1 MINDRYKIIK
11 MLGEGRSKVF
21 LCEDTGIL
29 GSSKTNSKIPKKTHQ
44 NKIAIKILPEN
55 VDNEEL
61 DFFKNE
67 FFILQ
72 WLNHPS
78 IVKSF
83 ELGTIV
89 KLDNEDE
96 ISIGRKFFTMEFC
109 QGERL
114 LFCDELKDE
123 TFLIKVITKLC
134 SVLFYLHQSNYIY
147 YDLKPDNILISV
159 KDGEPIIKLI
169 DLGLAQHILFSKN
182 NSIRGS
188 AEYIA
193 PEILRNEKHDFRIDF
208 YSLGMLLYR
217 ILYGKFPF
225 PSDNALE
232 IYKAHLESE
241 YIYPSCNYSGKIVGL
256 VKKLLA
262 KNPANRFESAIQ
274 ILNYLE
280 IPLTESLYKDWLPAK
295 TFADR
300 QNYINILKKFIID
313 NSEGEVFTLH
323 GSEGAGKTAI
333 AYQIYSMFDD
343 VILITN
349 RDALSG
355 IDFFRSIV
363 KQIVFNNVVYSKLSQ
378 ELLNQI
384 NKVLK
389 EEVKDLANEA
399 KSIFNNLTSLTHFTI
414 IFDAFNHYDEFTL
427 NILSGIIPIL
437 QVNKINVI
445 LTENS
450 DRQFASGSIN
460 NLLTLDISP
469 FTETDLTE
477 YLDSS
482 FSSLFPKE
490 KLKQLLLT
498 YADLLPGSIENFMKD
513 LILLKVLRYTPDGVI
528 IQHDENT
535 DKLLR
540 ISHESIYSMR
550 LQKLNKNEL
559 SIARLLSSLE
569 ISLDTQSLCKLEKI
583 SSEEMDNIFSS
594 LTRKNILQRIEYNST
609 PVFTSEG
616 LKKYIYSSINEKL
629 QYHSAL
635 ANKIKEKLPNF
646 NRNELA
652 RQLELSKRYAE
663 CLEILKEEIKEADKQ
678 SAFSYKK
685 RLLEHLIN
693 LPLNEEQIF
702 ELKYELIS
710 TFYNLGDYLSMNSII
725 DELLSKT
732 TEEKIITDLQIQKG
746 VCLIELGEY
755 TEGKSLLQKIQ
766 IENPNHI
773 QYFHILYNIAL
784 AEYNLNNYDVS
795 MEICNKIINDSSSS
809 DEEKAEALEILG
821 LNYLKKD
828 FDLSEALASF
838 ERSIE
843 LIRRIDRKNFISLLL
858 LNKGTVY
865 DFMGDKRNAQS
876 CWGQAITLSKT
887 IGNIEI
893 EAKLLGTFGLL
904 FFNNLEFTESIEKFI
919 RAEQI
924 FNTIGNSK
932 WNGKFKSLVGEV
944 YQVIGEYQNAQD
956 YFEKAIHIFSNQK
969 NIAEELETNYYLLK
983 NYYLIG
989 DNNNFQF
996 LLKEFNRRVI
1006 TDTIDSELKDMNK
1019 VLLIIQ
1025 EGSLYEMFPN
1035 FYEINELA
1043 RRLISYN
1050 KVYECL
1056 FLISNLTLYLMAKNN
1071 YKDSYDFLN
1080 LSFSIETLKKN
1091 ELALAEWNYLLG
1103 LISSFSSDFRGPK
1116 SSIYYFEESYKILG
1130 NIHIMEL
1137 TWKVLYEM
1145 SKYYFG
1151 RGQKSKA
1158 RNYAADSISLIEYF
1172 GQNIKD
1178 QSLKDAYFNKPE
1190 RKTALEKLN
1199 SILL

>member
-29 GSSKTNSKIPKKTHQ
+29 GSSKTNYQISKKTPQ

-147 YDLKPDNILISV
+147 YDLKPDNILVSV

-241 YIYPSCNYSGKIVGL
+241 YIYPLCNYSEKIVGL

-262 KNPANRFESAIQ
+262 KNPADRFESAIQ

-300 QNYINILKKFIID
+300 QNYINILKKFITD

-333 AYQIYSMFDD
+333 AYQIYSMFGD

-384 NKVLK
+384 NKMLN

-437 QVNKINVI
+437 QVNKINII

-460 NLLTLDISP
+460 NLLTLDVSP

-528 IQHDENT
+528 IQHDEKT

-550 LQKLNKNEL
+550 LQKLNKDEL

-569 ISLDTQSLCKLEKI
+569 ISLDAQSLCKLEEI

-635 ANKIKEKLPNF
+635 ANKIKEKLPDF
-646 NRNELA
+646 NKNELA

-693 LPLNEEQIF
+693 LPLKEEQIF

-710 TFYNLGDYLSMNSII
+710 TFYNLSDYLSMNSII

-746 VCLIELGEY
+746 FCLIELGEY

-773 QYFHILYNIAL
+773 QYYHILYNIAL

-828 FDLSEALASF
+828 TNLNKALECF
-838 ERSIE
+838 ENAIQFSKK
-843 LIRRIDRKNFISLLL
+843 LNKKNNLALML

-865 DFMGDKRNAQS
+865 DFMGKWEKSIKFWEEALDIS
-876 CWGQAITLSKT
+876 HSV
-887 IGNIEI
+887 GNIEL
-893 EAKLLGTFGLL
+893 EAKLLGSFGLVHINKL
-904 FFNNLEFTESIEKFI
+904 NFNNSVEDLEKGKN
-919 RAEQI
+919 I
-924 FNTIGNSK
+924 FKTIGNKK
-932 WNGKFKSLVGEV
+932 WEGKFCTILGEICFIRGD
-944 YQVIGEYQNAQD
+944 YQQAIDNFVLALNLFRTQQNL
-956 YFEKAIHIFSNQK
+956 
-969 NIAEELETNYYLLK
+969 AEEFEAYYGLK
-983 NYYLIG
+983 KIYFQIG
-989 DNNNFQF
+989 DTQKFF
-996 LLKEFNRRVI
+996 SLDYRFNRTLKFNSTNTELSYLGEIIKILISLQSRSI
-1006 TDTIDSELKDMNK
+1006 RISKIKIATICEH
-1019 VLLIIQ
+1019 
-1025 EGSLYEMFPN
+1025 
-1035 FYEINELA
+1035 
-1043 RRLISYN
+1043 LISYN
-1050 KVYECL
+1050 RKFDFL
-1056 FLISNLTLYLMAKNN
+1056 LLISNLV
-1071 YKDSYDFLN
+1071 
-1080 LSFSIETLKKN
+1080 LSFIERNLYDKAYQILLQGDFIKQFDDN
-1091 ELALAEWNYLLG
+1091 LLFLAEKNYLLG
-1103 LISSFSSDFRGPK
+1103 KLSLSYSSNELKPP
-1116 SSIYYFEESYKILG
+1116 INYFEEAYKILE
-1130 NIHIMEL
+1130 NIHVMEL

-1190 RKTALEKLN
+1190 RKNALEKLN